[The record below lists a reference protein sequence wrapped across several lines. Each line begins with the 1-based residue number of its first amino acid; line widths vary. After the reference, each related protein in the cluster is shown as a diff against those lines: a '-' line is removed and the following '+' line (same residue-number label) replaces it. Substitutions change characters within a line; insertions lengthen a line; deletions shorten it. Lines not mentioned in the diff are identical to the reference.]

1 MTHILIILH
10 KEWLELRQQRGLLAG
25 MVALPLL
32 FSLLPLAALLGA
44 RASKSTGFSMDDLP
58 PVALINPA
66 LAGLDPVE
74 LVQALAA
81 QQMSILFVLLPI
93 ILPSIIASYTIVGEK
108 TGRTLEPLLATPVR
122 TWELLAGKGL
132 AAVLPSVL
140 LTWLS
145 AGVFAAEVALLA
157 ASPRVVAAVL
167 TPGWALVILLCA
179 PLLVMIAV
187 GGMVAV
193 SSRVNDPRTAQQYS
207 ALGIVPFMMLF
218 FGQLAGV
225 VVLGPLAALAGALVL
240 ALLAALTLWGAT
252 RLFEREVI
260 LTRWK

>member
-1 MTHILIILH
+1 MNHILIILH

-32 FSLLPLAALLGA
+32 FSLLPLAVLLGTG
-44 RASKSTGFSMDDLP
+44 ASDLSSLDLSDLP
-58 PVALINPA
+58 PAALVNPV
-66 LAGLDPVE
+66 LAGLGPTE
-74 LVQALAA
+74 LVQAVGA
-81 QQMSILFVLLPI
+81 QQMAMLFVLLPI

-132 AAVLPSVL
+132 VAVLPSVL
-140 LTWLS
+140 LTWLA

-157 ASPRVVAAVL
+157 VSPRVVAAVL
-167 TPGWALVILLCA
+167 TPGWVLVILLCA

-225 VVLGPLAALAGALVL
+225 VVLGPLAALVGALVL
-240 ALLAALTLWGAT
+240 ALLAALTLWAAT